1 MTSTRRTLLK
11 TMAALPLLPTM
22 PSIARAEGAWPER
35 PVKLVVAF
43 PPGGATDVDARL
55 FAAALGPALGGTL
68 VIENLPGA
76 GGVNGTTQVARA
88 KPDGYTLEIGNIAT
102 HAVAGGLYD
111 KLPYSPLKDFEP
123 IAHTGKLV
131 NVLVVHQSLG
141 VKSVKDLI
149 AYAKARPG
157 KLNYGSAGAGGTPHL
172 SAELFKL
179 RTQTDILHVPYKGG
193 GPMLID
199 LMGGQIDLAFANI
212 PDLSP
217 HLKDPRLVPLAV
229 TSRTRWP
236 GVDLPS
242 MEEAGVPDYDVT
254 SWIGLFAPAGI
265 PPAVK
270 QKLVAASA
278 EALKSA
284 SLRSSL
290 AQANTAIEPLVGEDF
305 RKYVQSQA
313 AFWSDFLKKTGIRAD
328 L

>member
-1 MTSTRRTLLK
+1 MNLPRRTLLK
-11 TMAALPLLPTM
+11 SMAALSAMPLATH
-22 PSIARAEGAWPER
+22 AQAAWPER
-35 PVKLVVAF
+35 PVKLVVPF

-76 GGVNGTTQVARA
+76 GGTNGTTQVARA
-88 KPDGYTLEIGNIAT
+88 KPDGYTLEVGNIAT
-102 HAVAGGLYD
+102 HAVATGLYD
-111 KLPYSPLKDFEP
+111 KLQYAAKDFEP

-141 VKSVKDLI
+141 IKSVKDLI
-149 AYAKARPG
+149 AYAKSKPG
-157 KLNYGSAGAGGTPHL
+157 KLTYGSAGAGGTPHL

-229 TSRTRWP
+229 TSRSRWP

-242 MEEAGVPDYDVT
+242 IEEAGVPDYDVT

-265 PPAVK
+265 PAAVK

-284 SLRSSL
+284 SLKSSL
-290 AQANTAIEPLVGEDF
+290 NQANTVIEPLVGEDF
-305 RKYVQSQA
+305 KKYVQSQS
-313 AFWSDFLKKTGIRAD
+313 AFWSDFLKKTGIRLD